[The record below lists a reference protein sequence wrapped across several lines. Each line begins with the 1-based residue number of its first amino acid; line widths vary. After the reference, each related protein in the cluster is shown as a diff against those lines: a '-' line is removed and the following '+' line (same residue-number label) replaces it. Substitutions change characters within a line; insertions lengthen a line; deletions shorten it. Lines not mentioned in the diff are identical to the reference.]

1 MLRDYQ
7 TKFIADIR
15 NLIYHKKS
23 IIACAA
29 TGSGKTKTF
38 LAMADNA
45 ISKGTTTL
53 ILSESRKIF
62 DQISAERNCIEISA
76 GVKHVWIEPGMMYL
90 AMAQTLS
97 RRPFIIKQFAELSS
111 RMLLIVDEA
120 HVGTSSKVIE
130 QMPQA
135 FKIGFTATPDYKVA
149 KHLPKIYNGIV
160 IGPQPQELIEMG
172 YLAPYYHYERKAV
185 DLSKL
190 TRDSKGE
197 YTEASQLE
205 AFSKPQVFAGLYQD
219 LAKQTFKK
227 AIIYCSSIK
236 HCDQVAADLR
246 ARGYLISVVH
256 TANPKADQELSQF
269 MTQSVTICVS
279 VGILTKGFDF
289 PAIDLVIL
297 QRATTSLALYCQMI
311 GRGSRTD
318 KDNGK
323 THFTV
328 LDYGGNAS
336 RHGLWD
342 SPFNWAE
349 LWKKQ
354 KKKREGLPAVK
365 ECPKCFLM
373 VAASVAIC
381 PECGHKFVAKKL
393 TDEITD
399 SVMVEVT
406 AQRYEALKGRNIST
420 LTVHELK
427 LYSTV
432 SKKNN
437 FADRVAIC
445 KGGQFLEDYMRLYNR
460 SNKWLYIKHKYA
472 EYDSYR
478 DIIIQ

>member
-62 DQISAERNCIEISA
+62 DQIAAERNCIEINA

-120 HVGTSSKVIE
+120 HVGTSTKVIQ

-160 IGPQPQELIEMG
+160 IGSQPQELIEMG

-236 HCDQVAADLR
+236 HCEQVAADLR

-269 MTQSVTICVS
+269 MKQSVTICVS

-311 GRGSRTD
+311 GRGSRTCEG
-318 KDNGK
+318 KDR
-323 THFTV
+323 FTV

-336 RHGLWD
+336 RHGLWNYEHD
-342 SPFNWAE
+342 WASKWNGKE
-349 LWKKQ
+349 
-354 KKKREGLPAVK
+354 KRKRDGLAPVK

-373 VAASVAIC
+373 VAPKLPVC
-381 PECGHKFVAKKL
+381 PECGHKFPGRDIQIAEGEMVNATALYDSIRGKLISELTPRELLIYRNSTNKKAFSLRVAK
-393 TDEITD
+393 T
-399 SVMVEVT
+399 
-406 AQRYEALKGRNIST
+406 
-420 LTVHELK
+420 
-427 LYSTV
+427 
-432 SKKNN
+432 
-437 FADRVAIC
+437 
-445 KGGQFLEDYMRLYNR
+445 KGGQFLLD
-460 SNKWLYIKHKYA
+460 YIKLAKYKPGSLHYLSQKTPDNF
-472 EYDSYR
+472 YDIR
-478 DIIIQ
+478 IK